1 MVVLMDRWTEALKL
15 LGLGWYVA
23 LCILAGVGLGL
34 ALDHWLDVMPLFTL
48 VGLVIG
54 LLVASI
60 GVYRQ
65 LLEVIQGNGHDR

>member
-34 ALDHWLDVMPLFTL
+34 ALDHWLDMMPLFTL

-54 LLVASI
+54 LLVAFI

-65 LLEVIQGNGHDR
+65 LLEVIQGNSHDR